1 MQKLSD
7 SFLFVEKYRP
17 QKIDD
22 CILPKSIKD
31 QVKEFVSSGQIP
43 HLLLAGGAGSGKT
56 TLARAISNEINADL
70 LFMNFSN
77 DNGIDTIRN
86 KIVQFASTAS
96 FDGNL
101 KIILGDEF
109 DYCTANA
116 QAALRG
122 IMEEFHKTTRFIL
135 TCNFKNRVIE
145 PIHSRC
151 TFIDYKIPEAEKK
164 DLMAQ
169 MMKRSVEI
177 LKSENIDFEPKAI
190 VTLVQKYF
198 PDFRK
203 TLNELQ
209 RYSTY
214 GKIDSG
220 VLVTE
225 STSYDELV
233 ESMKTKKFTDVR
245 KWIARN
251 SDIDSSQL
259 FRFFFDNMSTLFEG
273 KSVPNVTLTLAMYQ
287 NYAAVVVDQEINNL
301 ACMIELMNVAS
312 WK

>member
-1 MQKLSD
+1 MEKTSD
-7 SFLFVEKYRP
+7 TFLWVEKYRP
-17 QKIDD
+17 RLIED
-22 CILPKSIKD
+22 CILPKEIKS
-31 QVKEFVSSGQIP
+31 QVKEFVSNGQVP
-43 HLLLAGGAGSGKT
+43 HLLLAGGAGTGKT
-56 TLARAISNEINADL
+56 TLGRAIVNEVGADL

-77 DNGIDTIRN
+77 ENGVDTIRN

-96 FDGNL
+96 FEGNL
-101 KIILGDEF
+101 KIVIGDEA
-109 DYCTANA
+109 DYLTPNA
-116 QAALRG
+116 QASLRG

-135 TCNFKNRVIE
+135 TCNFKNRIID

-164 DLMAQ
+164 DLMAL
-169 MMKRSVEI
+169 MMRRAVTI
-177 LKSENIDFEPKAI
+177 LKTEGIEYDAKAI
-190 VTLVQKYF
+190 ASLVQKYF

-220 VLVTE
+220 ILVTDA
-225 STSYDELV
+225 TSYDELV
-233 ESMKTKKFTDVR
+233 ASMKDKKFADVR

-251 SDIDSSQL
+251 SDIDSEQL
-259 FRFFFDNMSTLFEG
+259 YRYFYDNAGTLFEG
-273 KSVPNVTLTLAMYQ
+273 KAVPNVILVLAQYQ
-287 NYAAVVVDQEINNL
+287 HYASMVVDQEINNI
-301 ACMIELMNVAS
+301 ACMIELMSVAQ

>member
-1 MQKLSD
+1 MQKQSD

-17 QKIDD
+17 QTIDD
-22 CILPKSIKD
+22 CILPKSIKE
-31 QVKEFVSSGQIP
+31 QVKEFTHSGQIP
-43 HLLLAGGAGSGKT
+43 HLLLSGGAGTGKT
-56 TLARAISNEINADL
+56 TLARAIAKEIDADL

-86 KIVQFASTAS
+86 KIIQFASTAS

-101 KIILGDEF
+101 KIILGDEC
-109 DYCTANA
+109 DYLTANA
-116 QAALRG
+116 QAAMRG
-122 IMEEFHKTTRFIL
+122 IMEEFHKNTRFIL

-151 TFIDYKIPEAEKK
+151 TFIDYKISEAEKK
-164 DLMAQ
+164 DILVQ
-169 MMKRSVEI
+169 MMKRCVDI
-177 LKSENIDFEPKAI
+177 LKLENIEFEPKAVI
-190 VTLVQKYF
+190 TLVQKYF

-220 VLVTE
+220 VLVAE
-225 STSYDELV
+225 STSYDELT
-233 ESMKTKKFTDVR
+233 ESMKNKKFADVR

-251 SDIDSSQL
+251 SDIDASQL
-259 FRFFFDNMSTLFEG
+259 FRYFFDNMSTLFEG
-273 KSVPNVTLTLAMYQ
+273 KSIPNVTLTLAMYQ

-301 ACMIELMNVAS
+301 ACMIEIMNVAS

>member
-1 MQKLSD
+1 MEKKSD
-7 SFLFVEKYRP
+7 SFLWVESYRP
-17 QKIDD
+17 HTIEE
-22 CILPKSIKD
+22 CILPKEIKS
-31 QVKEFVSSGQIP
+31 QVKQFVASGQIP
-43 HLLLAGGAGSGKT
+43 HLLLAGGAGTGKT
-56 TLARAISNEINADL
+56 TLGRAIANEIGADL

-77 DNGIDTIRN
+77 DNGVDTIRN

-96 FDGNL
+96 FEGNL
-101 KIILGDEF
+101 KIIIGDES
-109 DYCTANA
+109 DYLSPNA
-116 QAALRG
+116 QASLRG

-135 TCNFKNRVIE
+135 TCNFKNRIID

-169 MMKRSVEI
+169 MMKRCAEVLKKENVEY
-177 LKSENIDFEPKAI
+177 DPKALI
-190 VTLVQKYF
+190 TLVQKNF

-214 GKIDSG
+214 GKIDAG
-220 VLVTE
+220 ILVTE
-225 STSYDELV
+225 ATSYDELV
-233 ESMKTKKFTDVR
+233 ESMKGKKFADVR

-251 SDIDSSQL
+251 SDIDSEQL
-259 FRFFFDNMSTLFEG
+259 FRYFYDNCTTLFEG
-273 KSVPNVTLTLAMYQ
+273 KSVPNVILILAQYQ
-287 NYAAVVVDQEINNL
+287 HYAAHVVDQELNNI
-301 ACMIELMNVAS
+301 ACMIEIMGDAA